1 MIVMAKLIVVSH
13 VTRNT
18 PKQNAANLVRYMGTR
33 EGAEHVPVM
42 EKPGPATVRQQRL
55 IKDLLKAEPDAK
67 NDSEYRAYEN
77 DPTKKKATEFIDAF
91 LERNA
96 DRAGEI
102 DKLVKYMAEHPGVE
116 KLGSHG
122 LFSQTDEPIDLDAVA
137 EEVGA
142 LTGPIWTHIVSLH
155 REDAERLGY
164 HNAQAWRDLV
174 RRSVMELAKAQK
186 IEPENLKW
194 YAAFHD
200 TGDHPHMHLLVYSK
214 DPRQGWLT
222 KQGITQIKST
232 FGSDIFRLEQQK
244 LFRMETELRDRL
256 TEDFRY
262 LMAMERETATY
273 YEPTAEPALLMQKL
287 ARQLR
292 DVKGKKVYSYLPK
305 DVKKTVDLIVAQL
318 AKDEGIAELYR
329 EWNEVNR
336 MKLSLYREKKEPDLP
351 LEDNKEFRK
360 LKNMIVR
367 AAEKIPVPEP
377 PVREQRKPSPER
389 DGPEP
394 QNNPERKAEQETA
407 AEPEEEPDA
416 EPEEEEGPV
425 PQPAQEIP
433 MTYVFNEDQTAAA
446 RVPAVIPV
454 LLTEL
459 VFALAAMLAE
469 SQQKKLDGMSGKA
482 DRKLLA
488 RIDAKKRALGM
499 KPDHSAQSY
508 QNDSQEQPI

>member
-13 VTRNT
+13 VTHNT

-67 NDSEYRAYEN
+67 NYLEYRTYEN
-77 DPTKKKATEFIDAF
+77 DPTKKNASEFIDAF
-91 LERNA
+91 IERNA
-96 DRAGEI
+96 NRAGEI
-102 DKLVKYMAEHPGVE
+102 DKLVKYMAERPGVE

-142 LTGPIWTHIVSLH
+142 HTGPIWTHIVSLH

-174 RRSVMELAKAQK
+174 RRNVMELAKAQK

-222 KQGITQIKST
+222 KQGIAEIKSS

-244 LFRMETELRDRL
+244 LFRMETELRDKL
-256 TEDFRY
+256 TDDFRFE
-262 LMAMERETATY
+262 LLTMQRETVAY
-273 YEPTAEPALLMQKL
+273 YEPTPEPVLLMLRL
-287 ARQLR
+287 AQQLR

-305 DVKKTVDLIVAQL
+305 DLKKTVDQIVAQL

-360 LKNMIVR
+360 LKNMIIR

-377 PVREQRKPSPER
+377 PVREQREPAREQN
-389 DGPEP
+389 GAEP
-394 QNNPERKAEQETA
+394 QSIPERKAKQKPEE
-407 AEPEEEPDA
+407 EPEEEP
-416 EPEEEEGPV
+416 EPV

-433 MTYVFNEDQTAAA
+433 MTYVFNEEHTAAVQ
-446 RVPAVIPV
+446 VPTVVPTV
-454 LLTEL
+454 LTEL

-488 RIDAKKRALGM
+488 RIDAKKRALGR

-508 QNDSQEQPI
+508 QNYDQEQSM

>member
-1 MIVMAKLIVVSH
+1 MAKLIVVSH

-42 EKPGPATVRQQRL
+42 EKPGPVTVRQQRL

-67 NDSEYRAYEN
+67 NYSEYRAYEN

-102 DKLVKYMAEHPGVE
+102 DKLVKYMAERPGVE

-174 RRSVMELAKAQK
+174 RRNVMELAKAQK
-186 IEPENLKW
+186 IEPENLQW

-222 KQGITQIKST
+222 KQGIAQIKST

-262 LMAMERETATY
+262 DLMAMERETATY
-273 YEPTAEPALLMQKL
+273 YEPTAEPALLMQQL

-292 DVKGKKVYSYLPK
+292 EVKGKKVYSYLPK

-360 LKNMIVR
+360 LKNMIIR

-377 PVREQRKPSPER
+377 PVREQREPSSER
-389 DGPEP
+389 DGQEP
-394 QNNPERKAEQETA
+394 QYIPEQKAEQETA
-407 AEPEEEPDA
+407 AEPVEEPDA
-416 EPEEEEGPV
+416 EPKEEPEPV
-425 PQPAQEIP
+425 SQPVQEIP

-454 LLTEL
+454 VLTEL

-469 SQQKKLDGMSGKA
+469 DQQKKLDGMSGKA

-488 RIDAKKRALGM
+488 RIDAKKRALGR

-508 QNDSQEQPI
+508 PEGQRSQTKL

>member
-1 MIVMAKLIVVSH
+1 
-13 VTRNT
+13 
-18 PKQNAANLVRYMGTR
+18 
-33 EGAEHVPVM
+33 
-42 EKPGPATVRQQRL
+42 
-55 IKDLLKAEPDAK
+55 
-67 NDSEYRAYEN
+67 
-77 DPTKKKATEFIDAF
+77 
-91 LERNA
+91 
-96 DRAGEI
+96 
-102 DKLVKYMAEHPGVE
+102 MAERPGVE

-174 RRSVMELAKAQK
+174 RRNVMELAKAQK
-186 IEPENLKW
+186 IKPENLQW

-200 TGDHPHMHLLVYSK
+200 TGDHPHMHLLIYSK

-222 KQGITQIKST
+222 KQGIAQIKST

-244 LFRMETELRDRL
+244 LFRMETELRDKL

-262 LMAMERETATY
+262 DLMAMERETATY
-273 YEPTAEPALLMQKL
+273 YEPSAESALLMQQL

-292 DVKGKKVYSYLPK
+292 EVKGKKVYSYLPK

-360 LKNMIVR
+360 LKNMIIR

-389 DGPEP
+389 DGQEARYVPE
-394 QNNPERKAEQETA
+394 QKAEQETA

-416 EPEEEEGPV
+416 ETEPV
-425 PQPAQEIP
+425 PQPAREIP
-433 MTYVFNEDQTAAA
+433 MTCVFNEEHTAAV
-446 RVPAVIPV
+446 RVPTVVPTV
-454 LLTEL
+454 LTEL

-488 RIDAKKRALGM
+488 RIDAKKRALGR

-508 QNDSQEQPI
+508 QNYDQEQSM